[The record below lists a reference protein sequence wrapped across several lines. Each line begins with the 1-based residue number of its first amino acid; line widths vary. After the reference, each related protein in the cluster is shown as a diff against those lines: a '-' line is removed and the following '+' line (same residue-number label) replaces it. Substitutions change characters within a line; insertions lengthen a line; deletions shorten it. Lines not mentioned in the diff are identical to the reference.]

1 MSSIF
6 LRLYF
11 LIVATV
17 LLVGFSLDYLW
28 RNFDPQQTPHH
39 QLEQMIKTN
48 ASILDSLP
56 QSELEKGID
65 KLNSLSLGDYQ
76 LVDNSSVQAVDFY
89 QKIDSS
95 SPVHT
100 ENDHQIVTFIRLAS
114 HGLILQYTVPQEST
128 QSYLSLIF
136 VALFYSI
143 IAVVIFFW
151 IWPLSKDLNRLENA
165 VSNFSEQKW
174 QSKVELPATSSV
186 AHLATAYNQLL
197 DRIRLLIETQ
207 QSMSH
212 SISHELRTPLA
223 RIRFSLQMAEETED
237 TTQVKNQ
244 LKSIMEDVEEM
255 HQLITELLNFAALEK
270 ISVEAKLERG
280 NINLLIENLLARLS
294 RNNPEKQIDFEASQQ
309 GVNVS
314 CDSYL
319 MERAIQNLIV
329 NALKFSN
336 QTIKVK
342 FQESEKQYLIVVE
355 DDGPGI
361 PSGQKSLVFDSFVQL
376 PNGSKEQGFGL
387 GLAIVKRVMNLHQGE
402 ARVEDSELGGAKFIL
417 VWPKLAR

>member
-1 MSSIF
+1 
-6 LRLYF
+6 
-11 LIVATV
+11 
-17 LLVGFSLDYLW
+17 
-28 RNFDPQQTPHH
+28 
-39 QLEQMIKTN
+39 
-48 ASILDSLP
+48 
-56 QSELEKGID
+56 
-65 KLNSLSLGDYQ
+65 
-76 LVDNSSVQAVDFY
+76 
-89 QKIDSS
+89 
-95 SPVHT
+95 
-100 ENDHQIVTFIRLAS
+100 
-114 HGLILQYTVPQEST
+114 
-128 QSYLSLIF
+128 
-136 VALFYSI
+136 
-143 IAVVIFFW
+143 
-151 IWPLSKDLNRLENA
+151 
-165 VSNFSEQKW
+165 
-174 QSKVELPATSSV
+174 
-186 AHLATAYNQLL
+186 
-197 DRIRLLIETQ
+197 
-207 QSMSH
+207 
-212 SISHELRTPLA
+212 
-223 RIRFSLQMAEETED
+223 
-237 TTQVKNQ
+237 
-244 LKSIMEDVEEM
+244 MEDVEEM

-280 NINLLIENLLARLS
+280 DINLLIEILLARLS

-336 QTIKVK
+336 QTIRVK

-361 PSGQKSLVFDSFVQL
+361 PSEQKSLVFDSFVQL